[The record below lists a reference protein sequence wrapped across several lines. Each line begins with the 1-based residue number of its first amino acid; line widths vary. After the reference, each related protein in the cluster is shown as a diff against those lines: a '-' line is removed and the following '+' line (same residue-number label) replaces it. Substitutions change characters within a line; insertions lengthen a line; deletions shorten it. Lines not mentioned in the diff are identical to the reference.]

1 MITHK
6 RLHRQSDFPQR
17 RGVLLLV
24 VLSMLT
30 LFMMLGAAYLVVAT
44 RSRETAKSF
53 ARLSLRSDNVRLPHS
68 QLFDTVM
75 LRVLRGSTNPTGRAL
90 SLKLAFPELS
100 GVLGDP
106 SLESILADKYG
117 YDTLRGYAK
126 ALGDEG
132 ANRPVFEQAPL
143 LTIPAFFPTS
153 GIPADFEA
161 CDLNGRVIT
170 VLGPG
175 REPSSHRILRATD
188 NGNKYDNKKSY
199 RLQID
204 NQPRNRPFQAVPAST
219 DCEVLINGREFSGD
233 GTPTSPN
240 EPWDGFDDQ
249 NLFLSHVAPADMSPD
264 HSPSSPSIS
273 SSVVKKAGYLNSGT
287 APAKLSMLTTPEPSG
302 FSYGADNDNDGVPDG
317 FYLDFGLPTII
328 SPNGDRVLLHA
339 SVLVVDLDGR
349 INVNAHGSLSQM
361 IYPAN
366 STNGTHQLWPSGP
379 TVPLPGEAFTGVP
392 LGSGYGPP
400 EVAVGRLFADD
411 GVLYPRKY
419 RTYGNPPKPI
429 PTANDKPIE
438 NPAAYLQFGV
448 NALRL
453 SGKDPEKADGRYG
466 PGSRFFSIGND
477 GVTLSNTPQTDT
489 IEGRYGG
496 GDVASFWPPVARFT
510 SAQVRLA
517 NEHLPGSARNM
528 PKMRPGRRYEN
539 DAASA
544 VNDHRSAL
552 RPDSEKADPLRT
564 ERNEGVPPLWWNATA
579 GKDFNWTKTVG
590 NPGKDF
596 LPRAVYNAPP
606 DLHGRMKSVTVDRDT
621 GNSGVVPR
629 TLYSKAEWSTGDDLD
644 VETRDDPYELRLD
657 LRAPRNSWLSTA
669 STNTNPFANLF
680 NLSEL
685 ENVLRPYDIDSAKL
699 PPRMEALLGSFCEE
713 SRLRLTTDSWDT
725 TVITG
730 TAAKLI
736 ADSQRALWRAVS
748 GDPKEFYSSIGTTN
762 GSLPFTGLLGREI
775 ARGERFDLNRPL
787 TSEKPTGEKYDPKS
801 SYYLQRQAYFQ
812 DLYLLLWLL
821 SNDVNGT
828 KGFDAD
834 KCAQW
839 AANVVE
845 FRDADSTMTPFEYDP
860 DPSKGWG
867 VDGDSSN
874 ISEQEA
880 SADSLAKFANDSSKW
895 VADLEKRRIV
905 IGAER
910 PEVVITETSAWEDD
924 TPTTGE
930 LFVMLH
936 RPWNAIAYAQ
946 LAANTT
952 PVEIS
957 GEPVHSAL
965 DSYSNNNPPQ
975 APENKLDLGRKAG
988 GSRKNN
994 VASGTYPVWRLRI
1007 VANGKSS
1014 YVRMDT
1020 TSDSGDDAILKTT
1033 EKISDTTTPRIPAD
1047 GWLCLSTN
1055 IGSSIIKIAAPA
1067 EAAEITPF
1075 TLPGKP
1081 ALSVAGPPRP
1091 AKIYLER
1098 LADPDATV
1106 ASGSDAW
1113 TRDVTDA
1120 KKQPSLLSNAELTG
1134 MALYQV
1140 VDEADLQIVN
1150 RIPAAPGAPAVPP
1163 SKTTRD
1169 ASGLTAFWKSDFPE
1183 VDSAATV
1190 TLVPLT
1196 PGTTADDRPLAFHWP
1211 NRPLNGSP
1219 ELLLVPRQNSQNLL
1233 KNYTKPSLNPPA
1245 GDDNYLV
1252 GLLRSLSNPPL
1263 LDAVTVPTRFAGIH
1277 GTTSD
1282 PFKNLESLAGIDQL
1296 TTPVNQLSAY
1306 REPGRVNLNT
1316 VVADDVWNAVVAG
1329 SLVKPNGDPDGPP
1342 RPRVDDPDP
1351 QAPKGAK
1358 FSLAPAKS
1366 TRALLALSGTAPAT
1380 ASPIEDTNERLDTAA
1395 KYAPVHS
1402 LYTATRLAN
1411 TATTRSHLFGVW
1423 ITLRESLAPRPT
1435 AGNAIPGDPD
1445 SVRYHRAF
1453 YVIDRSIPVAHEP
1466 GRDHNVWDAVLLRRV
1481 IE

>member
-204 NQPRNRPFQAVPAST
+204 NQPRNRPFQAVPANT

-379 TVPLPGEAFTGVP
+379 TVPLPGGAFTGIP

-411 GVLYPRKY
+411 GLLYPQKY
-419 RTYGNPPKPI
+419 RTRVDPI
-429 PTANDKPIE
+429 PVANGKPIE
-438 NPAAYLQFGV
+438 NPAAYFQFGV
-448 NALRL
+448 NAQRL
-453 SGKDPEKADGRYG
+453 SGQDPQKANGIYG

-606 DLHGRMKSVTVDRDT
+606 DLHGRMKTAAVGPDT
-621 GNSGVVPR
+621 SNSGVVPR
-629 TLYSKAEWSTGDDLD
+629 TLYSKAEWSTDTDPD

-730 TAAKLI
+730 TASKLI

-762 GSLPFTGLLGREI
+762 GSRPFTGLIGREI

-787 TSEKPTGEKYDPKS
+787 TSEKPTGGYNPNHR
-801 SYYLQRQAYFQ
+801 YYLQRQAYFQ

-821 SNDVNGT
+821 SNDANGT
-828 KGFDAD
+828 KGFNAD
-834 KCAQW
+834 RCAQW
-839 AANVVE
+839 AANAVE
-845 FRDADSTMTPFEYDP
+845 YRDADSTMTPFEYDA
-860 DPSKGWG
+860 DPSTTNGWR
-867 VDGDSSN
+867 VDGD
-874 ISEQEA
+874 A
-880 SADSLAKFANDSSKW
+880 SKVDAGVTGRKLVF
-895 VADLEKRRIV
+895 
-905 IGAER
+905 GTER
-910 PEVVITETSAWEDD
+910 PELVITETSAWEDD
-924 TPTTGE
+924 TTGE
-930 LFVMLH
+930 LYVMLH
-936 RPWNAIAYAQ
+936 RPWNSQAYAK
-946 LAANTT
+946 TT
-952 PVEIS
+952 NADPPVMIS
-957 GEPVHSAL
+957 GEPVDPAL
-965 DSYSNNNPPQ
+965 DAYRDNDTTKGPLDQ
-975 APENKLDLGRKAG
+975 LDLGRKSG
-988 GSRKNN
+988 GDRVNSLDKDI
-994 VASGTYPVWRLRI
+994 YPVWRLRI
-1007 VANGKSS
+1007 VAGDETS
-1014 YVRMDT
+1014 YVR
-1020 TSDSGDDAILKTT
+1020 L
-1033 EKISDTTTPRIPAD
+1033 DTTTASGDEIAPAGIGPATTPRVPAD
-1047 GWLCLSTN
+1047 GWLCLRPTADSPFVTVDPAAR
-1055 IGSSIIKIAAPA
+1055 SAKFTSIRV
-1067 EAAEITPF
+1067 
-1075 TLPGKP
+1075 PGT
-1081 ALSVAGPPRP
+1081 AGPVGVNRE
-1091 AKIYLER
+1091 ATIYLER
-1098 LADPDATV
+1098 LTDPSARVQRGDAAWTLNPTADPTNLTGPALAAMAVYRVVDQATVQVVNRTPVAPGVPPAPPSKKTRV
-1106 ASGSDAW
+1106 ASG
-1113 TRDVTDA
+1113 
-1120 KKQPSLLSNAELTG
+1120 P
-1134 MALYQV
+1134 
-1140 VDEADLQIVN
+1140 
-1150 RIPAAPGAPAVPP
+1150 
-1163 SKTTRD
+1163 
-1169 ASGLTAFWKSDFPE
+1169 TAFWKSDFPAAIP
-1183 VDSAATV
+1183 AATV
-1190 TLVPLT
+1190 TLAPLN
-1196 PGTTADDRPLAFHWP
+1196 PGTAAVDRPLAFHWP

-1219 ELLLVPRQNSQNLL
+1219 EMLLVPRQNSENLL
-1233 KNYTKPSLNPPA
+1233 KNYTKPSLKPPG

-1252 GLLRSLSNPPL
+1252 GLLRSLNNPPL

-1277 GTTSD
+1277 GTVADTAG
-1282 PFKNLESLAGIDQL
+1282 NLARLAGIDQV

-1329 SLVKPNGDPDGPP
+1329 PLVKTNGDPDGPVKT
-1342 RPRVDDPDP
+1342 RGDDPNTTP
-1351 QAPKGAK
+1351 PNNGAK
-1358 FSLAPAKS
+1358 LSLAPAKS
-1366 TRALLALSGTAPAT
+1366 IQALLALSGSAPA
-1380 ASPIEDTNERLDTAA
+1380 AANPIEDTNQALDDAA
-1395 KYAPVHS
+1395 KFAPVHS